1 MTYNVNSV
9 EALGILQD
17 QLTHSLDCLSKTIP
31 QQDGLLIEGS
41 KTDKRC
47 ATEQPPEYGSIP
59 LPKKR
64 KIPTTSRVGRGN
76 ENKKEAS
83 SIKVPSINISVTKKI
98 KVIEEPVPVEDN
110 CLYDFPIEI
119 PIQCNSPKCW

>member
-1 MTYNVNSV
+1 M
-9 EALGILQD
+9 
-17 QLTHSLDCLSKTIP
+17 
-31 QQDGLLIEGS
+31 
-41 KTDKRC
+41 
-47 ATEQPPEYGSIP
+47 
-59 LPKKR
+59 

-76 ENKKEAS
+76 ENNKEAS

-119 PIQCNSPKCW
+119 PIQCNSPKSVGDGTDDVVVTEVVHCNGALKETRKLCISKAELAALKKIKC